1 MRTSMLA
8 SMTPHVMH
16 EPTMRRIQAE
26 IHLPRALNPVG
37 SWHTSELEVI
47 VGRVSGGC
55 ATDGTVERGP
65 NIRRQGSSI
74 FSSPTYRLTLYCVFE
89 VLEGLGEDEL
99 VGQGNSTV
107 TTQPKPHTQASTH
120 DNSTMRPPSSNKACS
135 NY

>member
-1 MRTSMLA
+1 MLA

-16 EPTMRRIQAE
+16 EPTAMRRIQAE
-26 IHLPRALNPVG
+26 IHLSRALNLVG

-55 ATDGTVERGP
+55 STDDTVERRP

-74 FSSPTYRLTLYCVFE
+74 FSSSTYRLTLYCVFE
-89 VLEGLGEDEL
+89 VLKGLGEDEL
-99 VGQGNSTV
+99 GGKGNSTV
-107 TTQPKPHTQASTH
+107 TTQPKPHTQAFTH

-135 NY
+135 KY